1 MRRTPPRPR
10 PDREP
15 KELFLLATR
24 ERATDAHFSREPPRG
39 LGSARAR
46 ITTDRVVPKLPPSRS
61 YASYKAIESEAT
73 DDDTQWLTYW
83 VVYSMLMIFE
93 SFADYSVFWIPGY
106 RFAKCGFIFWLASP
120 RFKGAIMLYEKVFK
134 DALKA
139 AEPIIDTVAG
149 SLAKGD
155 INTARVELS
164 KHVDVDKLQ
173 RFGSEAFEKTMSAA
187 AEASKMAQEGI
198 AAAKEAQATAAKK
211 D

>member
-1 MRRTPPRPR
+1 M
-10 PDREP
+10 
-15 KELFLLATR
+15 
-24 ERATDAHFSREPPRG
+24 
-39 LGSARAR
+39 
-46 ITTDRVVPKLPPSRS
+46 TDRVVPKLPPSRS

-155 INTARVELS
+155 INTARAELS

-173 RFGSEAFEKTMSAA
+173 KFGSEAFEKTMSAA

-198 AAAKEAQATAAKK
+198 AAAKEAQATATKK

>member
-1 MRRTPPRPR
+1 MGTPNCASPH
-10 PDREP
+10 DELAP
-15 KELFLLATR
+15 KMLSAIFRVYTFFLGFLYPA
-24 ERATDAHFSREPPRG
+24 
-39 LGSARAR
+39 
-46 ITTDRVVPKLPPSRS
+46 

-139 AEPIIDTVAG
+139 AEPIIDSVSAQSPRATSTPRAP
-149 SLAKGD
+149 SSPS
-155 INTARVELS
+155 TSTWTSSRS
-164 KHVDVDKLQ
+164 
-173 RFGSEAFEKTMSAA
+173 SAA
-187 AEASKMAQEGI
+187 RRLRKP
-198 AAAKEAQATAAKK
+198 
-211 D
+211 

>member
-1 MRRTPPRPR
+1 MNAPRTHIFPASPLAVSARRA
-10 PDREP
+10 REP
-15 KELFLLATR
+15 RLTASFET
-24 ERATDAHFSREPPRG
+24 
-39 LGSARAR
+39 
-46 ITTDRVVPKLPPSRS
+46 PPSRS

-83 VVYSMLMIFE
+83 VVYSMMMIFE

-155 INTARVELS
+155 INTARAELS

-187 AEASKMAQEGI
+187 AEASKMAQEGL
-198 AAAKEAQATAAKK
+198 AAAKEAQAAAAKK

>member
-1 MRRTPPRPR
+1 MRRTPPRPQ
-10 PDREP
+10 PNREL
-15 KELFLLATR
+15 KEPFLLATR
-24 ERATDAHFSREPPRG
+24 KRATDAHFPAG
-39 LGSARAR
+39 DAVSARRAR
-46 ITTDRVVPKLPPSRS
+46 ESRLTASLPNSPPGS

-155 INTARVELS
+155 INTARAELS

-173 RFGSEAFEKTMSAA
+173 KFGSEAFEKTMSAA
-187 AEASKMAQEGI
+187 AEASKMAQEGL
-198 AAAKEAQATAAKK
+198 AAAKEAQAAAAKK

>member
-1 MRRTPPRPR
+1 MLSAIFRVYTF
-10 PDREP
+10 
-15 KELFLLATR
+15 FLGFLYPA
-24 ERATDAHFSREPPRG
+24 
-39 LGSARAR
+39 
-46 ITTDRVVPKLPPSRS
+46 

-155 INTARVELS
+155 INTARAELS

-173 RFGSEAFEKTMSAA
+173 KFGSEAFEKTMSAA

>member
-1 MRRTPPRPR
+1 MGTPNCASPH
-10 PDREP
+10 DGLAP
-15 KELFLLATR
+15 KMLSAIFRVYTFFLGFLYPA
-24 ERATDAHFSREPPRG
+24 
-39 LGSARAR
+39 
-46 ITTDRVVPKLPPSRS
+46 

-139 AEPIIDTVAG
+139 AEPIIDT
-149 SLAKGD
+149 
-155 INTARVELS
+155 ARAELS

-173 RFGSEAFEKTMSAA
+173 KFGSEAFEKTMSAA

>member
-1 MRRTPPRPR
+1 M
-10 PDREP
+10 
-15 KELFLLATR
+15 
-24 ERATDAHFSREPPRG
+24 
-39 LGSARAR
+39 
-46 ITTDRVVPKLPPSRS
+46 
-61 YASYKAIESEAT
+61 
-73 DDDTQWLTYW
+73 
-83 VVYSMLMIFE
+83 MMIFE
-93 SFADYSVFWIPGY
+93 PFADYAVFWIPGY

-155 INTARVELS
+155 INTARAELS

-187 AEASKMAQEGI
+187 AEASKMAQEGL
-198 AAAKEAQATAAKK
+198 AAAKEAQAAAAKK

>member
-1 MRRTPPRPR
+1 VNAPRTHIFPASP
-10 PDREP
+10 
-15 KELFLLATR
+15 LAV
-24 ERATDAHFSREPPRG
+24 
-39 LGSARAR
+39 SARRAR
-46 ITTDRVVPKLPPSRS
+46 ESRLTASFRNFPPSRS

-155 INTARVELS
+155 INTARAELS

-173 RFGSEAFEKTMSAA
+173 KFGSEAFEKTMSAA